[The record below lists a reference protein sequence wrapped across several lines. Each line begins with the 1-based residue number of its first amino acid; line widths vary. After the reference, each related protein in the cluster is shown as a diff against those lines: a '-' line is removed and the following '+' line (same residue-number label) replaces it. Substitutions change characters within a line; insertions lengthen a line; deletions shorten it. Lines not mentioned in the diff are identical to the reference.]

1 MRTLVDAVPG
11 TSAPLLLALL
21 SGSFTEPEDFIREG
35 FVSAVRSRGIGA
47 QIAMAEIRMAYFA
60 DGSIVERIR
69 ESVVLPALER
79 GASRIWFAG
88 ISLGALASLAFAA
101 RHENDLEGMV
111 LISPYPGTRLV
122 LREIDAEGG
131 LASWHPR
138 IGPEGDLERE
148 AWRWLARRAHGG
160 PAPRGAPWGPD
171 VHFYFGAEDRFA
183 EGQRKMA
190 QALPAHA
197 VHEMP
202 GGHEWPDWRRMWN
215 EFLEHKALQ

>member
-11 TSAPLLLALL
+11 TSAPVLLALL

-35 FVSAVRSRGIGA
+35 FVAAARSRGIGA
-47 QIAMAEIRMAYFA
+47 QIAMAEVRMAHFA

-69 ESVVLPALER
+69 ESVVVPALER
-79 GASRIWFAG
+79 GASRVWLAG

-101 RHENDLEGMV
+101 RHENELEGLV
-111 LISPYPGTRLV
+111 LMSPYPGTRIV
-122 LREIDAEGG
+122 LREIEAEGG
-131 LASWHPR
+131 LAHWEPR

-148 AWRWLARRAHGG
+148 AWRWLARRAQRA
-160 PAPRGAPWGPD
+160 PAPEI
-171 VHFYFGAEDRFA
+171 HFYFGAGDRFA
-183 EGQRKMA
+183 DGQRTMA

-215 EFLEHKALQ
+215 EFLEGKALQ

>member
-11 TSAPLLLALL
+11 TSAPVLLALL

-35 FVSAVRSRGIGA
+35 FVAAARSRGIGA
-47 QIAMAEIRMAYFA
+47 QIAMAEVRMAHFA

-69 ESVVLPALER
+69 ESVVVPALER
-79 GASRIWFAG
+79 GASRVWLAG

-101 RHENDLEGMV
+101 RHENELEGLV
-111 LISPYPGTRLV
+111 LMSPYPGTRIV
-122 LREIDAEGG
+122 LREIEAEGG
-131 LASWHPR
+131 LAHWEPR

-148 AWRWLARRAHGG
+148 AWRWLARRAQR
-160 PAPRGAPWGPD
+160 APVPEI
-171 VHFYFGAEDRFA
+171 HFYFGASDRFA
-183 EGQRKMA
+183 DGQRTMA

-215 EFLEHKALQ
+215 EFLEGKALQ

>member
-11 TSAPLLLALL
+11 TSAPVLLALL

-35 FVSAVRSRGIGA
+35 FVAAARSRGIGA
-47 QIAMAEIRMAYFA
+47 QIAMAEVRMAHFA

-69 ESVVLPALER
+69 ESVVVPALER
-79 GASRIWFAG
+79 GASRVWLAG

-101 RHENDLEGMV
+101 RHENELEGLV
-111 LISPYPGTRLV
+111 LMSPYPGTRIV
-122 LREIDAEGG
+122 LREIEAEGG
-131 LASWHPR
+131 LAHWEPR

-148 AWRWLARRAHGG
+148 AWRWLARRAQR
-160 PAPRGAPWGPD
+160 APVPEI
-171 VHFYFGAEDRFA
+171 HFYFGAGDRFA
-183 EGQRKMA
+183 DGQRTMA

-215 EFLEHKALQ
+215 EFLEGKALQ